1 MTCTSL
7 GADTEVGTA
16 GGACYATAA
25 DVQRFQLAKPSIIS
39 EQSPSRHA
47 IPRRRHRRPRRSRP
61 RRRLIFLQGRTG
73 QSSNWWCTC
82 PALRVQIR

>member
-47 IPRRRHRRPRRSRP
+47 IP
-61 RRRLIFLQGRTG
+61 
-73 QSSNWWCTC
+73 
-82 PALRVQIR
+82 AAAAAAAVAV